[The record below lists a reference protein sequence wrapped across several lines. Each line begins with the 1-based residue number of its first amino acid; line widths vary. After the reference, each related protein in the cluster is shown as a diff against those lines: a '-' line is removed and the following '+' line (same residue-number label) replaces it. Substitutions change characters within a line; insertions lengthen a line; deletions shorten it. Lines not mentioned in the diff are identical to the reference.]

1 MVGMVPYWKISRSVP
16 QIWVGV
22 VLLAASVLSAPAA
35 ATVRVL
41 VDQVGYEPQA
51 TKQALVVGAKGDAAP
66 GNFALIHVDSG
77 KTALEGPLR
86 PSGNV
91 FDWRDMVFWSADFS
105 AWREPGRYAVRV
117 TSSDGPVISSP
128 FTIDKEVLERQTLS
142 NVLYYF
148 KGQRASGDFDR
159 ADRRLAIPDE
169 PDKFLDAH
177 GGWYDATGD
186 YGIHLSHQNLTSYFN
201 PQQVPLVAWSLL
213 SSYRVLEARG
223 DDNFTEY
230 RRRMLDEGLYGADYL
245 VRIKRRD
252 GSFFESIS
260 APGKRKLAKD
270 RGIGNPNWRT
280 QIKTST
286 ADSTEHHVDTVSPHT
301 YEASFRAGGGM
312 AIAALALASTMPEE
326 GDFTRARYLQK
337 AKDAF
342 RFLTQHNRE
351 LLNDGVENIVDDYC
365 VLMAA
370 TELYR
375 ASHEDQ
381 YRTAASARARSLM
394 ARLTTTGTWHDY
406 WRADNRTRPFFH
418 PSDAGLPVISLLNYY
433 NVASPEEQK
442 SIRSAVRRSLQFELQ
457 VTGEVN
463 NPFGY
468 ARQLVR
474 MGDGTVRT
482 AFFFP
487 HDTEA
492 APWWQGEDARL
503 ASLAAAAR
511 MSMTLFADDPEF
523 QSALG
528 NYAWNQIHWILGR
541 NPFDVSLLIGSG
553 HGDAAYM
560 FFQSYKYTNAP
571 GAIVNGITASADSE
585 DGIAFNQGFAVTGKD
600 EDWRWTEGWL
610 PHSAW
615 YLYAISLPSQ

>member
-1 MVGMVPYWKISRSVP
+1 MILFRKIATRKPQFWIGSV
-16 QIWVGV
+16 IF
-22 VLLAASVLSAPAA
+22 LASVFSTPAVA
-35 ATVRVL
+35 AIHVL
-41 VDQVGYEPQA
+41 VDQVGYEVQSA
-51 TKQALVVGAKGDAAP
+51 KQALVIGSQGDPAP
-66 GNFALIHVDSG
+66 GNFTLINFDSG
-77 KTALEGPLR
+77 RIVMEGTLR
-86 PSGNV
+86 SAGEV
-91 FDWRDMVFWSADFS
+91 YDWRGMVFWTADFS
-105 AWREPGRYAVRV
+105 AWREPGRYSLRISSSNGPV
-117 TSSDGPVISSP
+117 TSCP
-128 FTIDKEVLERQTLS
+128 FTIDREILERQTLS

-159 ADRRLAIPDE
+159 ADRHLAIPDE
-169 PDKFLDAH
+169 PDKFVDAH

-186 YGIHLSHQNLTSYFN
+186 YGIHLSHQNPTSYFN

-213 SSYRVLEARG
+213 ASYRVLEARG

-245 VRIKRRD
+245 VRIKRHD

-260 APGKRKLAKD
+260 APGTEKLAKD

-286 ADSTEHHVDTVSPHT
+286 ADSTEHHVGAVKPHT

-312 AIAALALASTMPEE
+312 SIAALALASTMPEE
-326 GDFTRARYLQK
+326 GEFTREQYLQT

-342 RFLTQHNRE
+342 HFLSQHNPE
-351 LLNDGVENIVDDYC
+351 LLNDGIENIVDDYC
-365 VLMAA
+365 GLMAA

-381 YRTAASARARSLM
+381 YLSAASARARSLVT
-394 ARLTTTGTWHDY
+394 RLTTTGKWHDY
-406 WRADNRTRPFFH
+406 WRADARTRPFFH
-418 PSDAGLPVISLLNYY
+418 PSDAGLPVIALLNYY
-433 NVASPEEQK
+433 KVASPEEK
-442 SIRSAVRRSLQFELQ
+442 KNIRGAVQRSLQFELK

-511 MSMTLFADDPEF
+511 MAMPLVSDEPEF
-523 QSALG
+523 KAELG
-528 NYAWNQIHWILGR
+528 NFAWNQLHWILGR

-560 FFQSYKYTNAP
+560 YFRSYKYTNAP
-571 GAIVNGITASADSE
+571 GAIVNGITASADNV

-610 PHSAW
+610 PHAAW

>member
-1 MVGMVPYWKISRSVP
+1 MLVPVFACSLFSV
-16 QIWVGV
+16 Q
-22 VLLAASVLSAPAA
+22 ATAS
-35 ATVRVL
+35 VRVL
-41 VDQVGYEPQA
+41 VDQVGYETRAP
-51 TKQALVVGAKGDAAP
+51 KLALVVAP
-66 GNFALIHVDSG
+66 GGEPAPSSFSLVNVDSG
-77 KTALEGPLR
+77 KTVLDRPLR
-86 PSGNV
+86 PAGAV
-91 FDWRDMVFWSADFS
+91 YDWRGMVFWSADFS
-105 AWREPGRYAVRV
+105 TWNEPGRYAVRV
-117 TSSDGPVISSP
+117 SSSAGQATSCS
-128 FTIDKEVLERQTLS
+128 FTIGTDVLESQTLS

-148 KGQRASGDFDR
+148 KGQRATGAFDQ
-159 ADRRLAIPDE
+159 ADRRLPIPDRTNE
-169 PDKFLDAH
+169 FVDAH

-213 SSYRVLEARG
+213 AGYRVLEARG
-223 DDNFTEY
+223 DDNFSEY

-245 VRIKRRD
+245 VRIKRREE
-252 GSFFESIS
+252 SFFESVS
-260 APGKRKLAKD
+260 APGKQKLAKD
-270 RGIGNPNWRT
+270 RIIGNPNWRT

-286 ADSTEHHVDTVSPHT
+286 ADSTEHQVETAAPYT

-312 AIAALALASTMPEE
+312 AIAALALASTMPEA
-326 GDFTRARYLQK
+326 GDFTREQYLQA

-342 RFLTQHNRE
+342 SFLNQHNRE
-351 LLNDGVENIVDDYC
+351 LLNDGTENIVDDYC

-381 YRTAASARARSLM
+381 YRAQASTRARSLI
-394 ARLTTTGTWHDY
+394 ARLTTSGKWHDY
-406 WRADNRTRPFFH
+406 WRADAGTRPFFH
-418 PSDAGLPVISLLNYY
+418 PSDAGLPVVSLLNYY
-433 NVASPEEQK
+433 TVAPSEEQK
-442 SIRSAVRRSLQFELQ
+442 TIRSAVQRSLQFELA

-474 MGDGTVRT
+474 MGDGSVRT

-511 MSMTLFADDPEF
+511 MAVPLFADDPEF
-523 QSALG
+523 QSKLS
-528 NYAWNQIHWILGR
+528 NYAWDQLHWILGR

-560 FFQSYKYTNAP
+560 FFRSYKYTNAP
-571 GAIVNGITASADSE
+571 GVIVNGITASAESE

-615 YLYAISLPSQ
+615 YLYAVCLPSQ

>member
-1 MVGMVPYWKISRSVP
+1 MTAPGKICSRTS
-16 QIWVGV
+16 
-22 VLLAASVLSAPAA
+22 LLWAFGITLATGLSPAHAVASV
-35 ATVRVL
+35 RVI
-41 VDQVGYEPQA
+41 VDQVGYETQA
-51 TKQALVVGAKGDAAP
+51 TKLAVAVATEGERAP
-66 GNFALIHVDSG
+66 GNFSLVDVDSG
-77 KTALEGPLR
+77 KTVLNGRLS
-86 PSGNV
+86 SGGEVYN
-91 FDWRDMVFWSADFS
+91 WRGMAFWSADFS
-105 AWREPGRYAVRV
+105 AWHEPGRYLVRIAWADGQAE
-117 TSSDGPVISSP
+117 SCPFAIQSD
-128 FTIDKEVLERQTLS
+128 VLERQTLS

-148 KGQRASGDFDR
+148 KGQRSSGDFDR
-159 ADRRLAIPDE
+159 ADRHLAIPDE
-169 PDKFLDAH
+169 PGKFVDAH

-213 SSYRVLEARG
+213 ASYRVLEARG
-223 DDNFTEY
+223 DDNFAEY

-260 APGKRKLAKD
+260 APGKEKSAKD
-270 RGIGNPNWRT
+270 RVIGNPNWRT

-286 ADSTEHHVDTVSPHT
+286 TDSTEHHVDEGSPHK

-312 AIAALALASTMPEE
+312 AIAALALASTMSAE
-326 GDFTRARYLQK
+326 GDFTREQYLQ
-337 AKDAF
+337 AARDAF
-342 RFLTQHNRE
+342 SFLSRHNAE

-365 VLMAA
+365 ALMAA

-375 ASHEDQ
+375 ASHEDS
-381 YRTAASARARSLM
+381 YRAAASARARSLM
-394 ARLTTTGTWHDY
+394 ARLTTTGKWHDY
-406 WRADNRTRPFFH
+406 WRADAQARPFFH

-433 NVASPEEQK
+433 EVAPPEEQK
-442 SIRSAVRRSLQFELQ
+442 KIRDAVRRSLEFELAI
-457 VTGEVN
+457 TGEVN

-474 MGDGTVRT
+474 MGDGAVRT

-503 ASLAAAAR
+503 GSLAAAAR
-511 MSMTLFADDPEF
+511 KAIPLFSDEPEF
-523 QSALG
+523 QAKLT
-528 NYAWNQIHWILGR
+528 NYAWNQLHWILGR
-541 NPFDVSLLIGSG
+541 NPFDVSLLTGSG

-560 FFQSYKYTNAP
+560 FFRSYKYTNAP

-615 YLYAISLPSQ
+615 YLYAISLPSR

>member
-1 MVGMVPYWKISRSVP
+1 MIPFSKISTCIP
-16 QIWVGV
+16 QLCIGAVIF
-22 VLLAASVLSAPAA
+22 ATNMFSTPAFAS
-35 ATVRVL
+35 VRVL
-41 VDQVGYEPQA
+41 VDQVGYELQA
-51 TKQALVVGAKGDAAP
+51 TKQALVVVSKGDP
-66 GNFALIHVDSG
+66 SPEKFALINVDSG
-77 KTALEGPLR
+77 KTVLERPLR
-86 PSGNV
+86 PAGEV
-91 FDWRDMVFWSADFS
+91 YDWRGMVFWSADFS
-105 AWREPGRYAVRV
+105 AWHEPGRYVVRIS
-117 TSSDGPVISSP
+117 SSDGKATSCP
-128 FTIDKEVLERQTLS
+128 FTIDTEVLERQTLS

-148 KGQRASGDFDR
+148 KGQRSSGDFDR
-159 ADRRLAIPDE
+159 ADRHLAIPDD
-169 PDKFLDAH
+169 PGKFVDVH

-213 SSYRVLEARG
+213 AGYRVLEART

-230 RRRMLDEGLYGADYL
+230 RRRMLDEGLFGADYL

-252 GSFFESIS
+252 GSFFESIT
-260 APGKRKLAKD
+260 APGKEKLAKD
-270 RGIGNPNWRT
+270 RAIGNPNWRT

-286 ADSTEHHVDTVSPHT
+286 TDSTEHHVDTVKPHT

-312 AIAALALASTMPEE
+312 SIAALALASTMPED
-326 GDFTRARYLQK
+326 GDFTREQYLQA
-337 AKDAF
+337 AKNAF
-342 RFLTQHNRE
+342 QFLSQHNRE

-365 VLMAA
+365 ALIAA

-375 ASHEDQ
+375 ASHEDE
-381 YRTAASARARSLM
+381 YRKAASARAGSLV
-394 ARLTTTGTWHDY
+394 ARLTTTGKWHDY
-406 WRADNRTRPFFH
+406 WRADAQARPFFH

-433 NVASPEEQK
+433 KLASPEEQK
-442 SIRSAVRRSLQFELQ
+442 NIRGAVQRSLQFELT

-463 NPFGY
+463 NPFNY

-511 MSMTLFADDPEF
+511 MAMPLFSDEPQFASELRD
-523 QSALG
+523 
-528 NYAWNQIHWILGR
+528 YAWNQLHWILGR
-541 NPFDVSLLIGSG
+541 NPFDVSLLIGNG

-560 FFQSYKYTNAP
+560 FFRSYKYTNAP
-571 GAIVNGITASADSE
+571 GAIVNGITASADSA

-610 PHSAW
+610 PHAAW